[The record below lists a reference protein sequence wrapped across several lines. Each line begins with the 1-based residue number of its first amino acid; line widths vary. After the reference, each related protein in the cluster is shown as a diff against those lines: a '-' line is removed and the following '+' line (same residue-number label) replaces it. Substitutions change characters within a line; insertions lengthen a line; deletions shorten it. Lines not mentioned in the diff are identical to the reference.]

1 MRVIKDSKMVA
12 LAACDEHAA
21 RYVFSRLFHGSSEH
35 GYDLTKSDFLLVAG
49 VTILVCVVTYRG
61 EKIDLPQV
69 VIVLHML
76 VRPLDGSIAR
86 EVTTPLVTSAFGD
99 NASIIK
105 NPLLAVLI

>member
-1 MRVIKDSKMVA
+1 MSVVVESKMVA

-35 GYDLTKSDFLLVAG
+35 GYNLTESDLLLIAG
-49 VTILVCVVTYRG
+49 VTILVCVVPYRG
-61 EKIDLPQV
+61 VKIDLPQV

-99 NASIIK
+99 Y
-105 NPLLAVLI
+105 